1 MIPMQTETHEPSWL
15 DKLSK
20 LLSREPQDQAELV
33 QLLRDAHGS
42 NLLDADSLDMIEGV
56 LQVSGLQARDIM
68 IPKAQMVVI
77 QEDQTLD
84 AMLPVIVDSAHSRFP
99 VFNTEDNEV
108 IGILLAKDLLGVF
121 LRREDQQ
128 FNLQE
133 LLRPVTVVPE
143 SKRLDA
149 LLRIFRKSHNHMAVV
164 IDEYGAPAGLVTI
177 EDVLEQIVGEIEDE
191 HDIDPEDTI
200 KSLKDGTYTI
210 KALTTLETFNAH
222 FATHYSDTEYDT
234 IGGLMNKKAGKLPGA
249 GDIIIIDQFEFTVL
263 RADQRR
269 VHLLKMKKIT

>member
-99 VFNTEDNEV
+99 VFDTEDNEV

-128 FNLQE
+128 FDLHE
-133 LLRPVTVVPE
+133 LLRPVIVVPE

-149 LLRIFRKSHNHMAVV
+149 LLRVFRKSHNHMAVV

-191 HDIDPEDTI
+191 HDIDPKDTI
-200 KSLKDGTYTI
+200 KTLDDGTYTI
-210 KALTTLETFNAH
+210 KALTTLEAFNLH
-222 FATHYSDTEYDT
+222 FGTQYNDDEFDT
-234 IGGLMNKKAGKLPGA
+234 IGGLMNKKAGKLPEP